1 MANDKLSEQSNEVTA
16 MKENYVGYF
25 IRRVLSIIILVVAL
39 ITLVVSLLISI
50 AVPIFMENMDTT
62 NVGDGAYA
70 WVGVLI
76 VMYSMAMAYNVYLSG
91 YCIFGLCLSLANIF
105 ISPTKATRIISIILT
120 VIFAVGTVFAVRL
133 RIQSGIAW

>member
-1 MANDKLSEQSNEVTA
+1 MKNDP
-16 MKENYVGYF
+16 VGYF
-25 IRRVLSIIILVVAL
+25 LRRVFSIIILIAAS
-39 ITLVVSLLISI
+39 ITLAISLFISI
-50 AVPIFMENMDTT
+50 AVPIFMENMDTMDF
-62 NVGDGAYA
+62 GDGEYIWAA
-70 WVGVLI
+70 ILMI
-76 VMYSMAMAYNVYLSG
+76 VFAVEMAYYVYLSG

>member
-1 MANDKLSEQSNEVTA
+1 MKNDP
-16 MKENYVGYF
+16 VGYF
-25 IRRVLSIIILVVAL
+25 LRRVFSIIILIAAS
-39 ITLVVSLLISI
+39 ITLAISLFISI
-50 AVPIFMENMDTT
+50 SVPIFMENMDTT

-76 VMYSMAMAYNVYLSG
+76 VMYSMVMAYNVYLSG
-91 YCIFGLCLSLANIF
+91 YCILGLCLSLANIF

>member
-1 MANDKLSEQSNEVTA
+1 MTNDNLAEKFKEVTA
-16 MKENYVGYF
+16 MKENYAGYF

-39 ITLVVSLLISI
+39 ITLVVSLFISI
-50 AVPIFMENMDTT
+50 ATPIFMENMDTT
-62 NVGDGAYA
+62 DFGDGEYA
-70 WVGVLI
+70 WAAILMVLFAVG
-76 VMYSMAMAYNVYLSG
+76 MAYYVYLSG

-120 VIFAVGTVFAVRL
+120 VVFAVGTFFAVRL